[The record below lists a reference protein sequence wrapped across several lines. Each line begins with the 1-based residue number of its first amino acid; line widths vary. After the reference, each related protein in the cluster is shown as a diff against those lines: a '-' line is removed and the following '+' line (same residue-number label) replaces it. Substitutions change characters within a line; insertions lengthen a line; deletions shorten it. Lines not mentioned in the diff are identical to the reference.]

1 MSWENILK
9 IDIREAKKLGDE
21 YAPKEMQEFNKNK
34 MRERINDYR
43 NFVYAVAQDEIN
55 KIKRMSDFPEKE
67 KAIQF
72 ILEKVEI
79 VKKMSPYRYI
89 TGSNDKEEYDK
100 VRLTLRRIMNA
111 ITAKRE
117 QAQTQEAAYLA

>member
-1 MSWENILK
+1 MTWENILK
-9 IDIREAKKLGDE
+9 VDIEEAKKLGE
-21 YAPKEMQEFNKNK
+21 EFASEDMEEFDKRK
-34 MRERINDYR
+34 MRKTINSAR
-43 NFVYAVAQDEIN
+43 NYVYAVAHDELI
-55 KIKRMSDFPEKE
+55 KIRRMADFPQKE

>member
-1 MSWENILK
+1 
-9 IDIREAKKLGDE
+9 
-21 YAPKEMQEFNKNK
+21 
-34 MRERINDYR
+34 
-43 NFVYAVAQDEIN
+43 
-55 KIKRMSDFPEKE
+55 MSDFPEKE